1 MRLYYTLGRS
11 RPDDRVLTGLSHIEN
26 DFPSIRG
33 TLFGSYGIDCSFD
46 NDDNEA
52 YIFYTYLCGVID
64 YANNKSSKGKEV
76 YLFKDN
82 KYCRIAYDS
91 KQLIGSIQNITH
103 GFPILK
109 GTIFENGIDA
119 CFASHKKNQAYLFK
133 GENYVL
139 MNYTPD
145 DTTYNTLV
153 DVVKP
158 IVDGWSSFRDI
169 LPFDNSSEDEH
180 EEKGMEKSM
189 EKKKKKPYDKNKFS
203 LTKSMMKKK
212 KMP

>member
-1 MRLYYTLGRS
+1 VFE
-11 RPDDRVLTGLSHIEN
+11 D
-26 DFPSIRG
+26 
-33 TLFGSYGIDCSFD
+33 GIDSAFR
-46 NDDNEA
+46 
-52 YIFYTYLCGVID
+52 
-64 YANNKSSKGKEV
+64 SSKGKEV

-169 LPFDNSSEDEH
+169 LPFDNSSEDEVLGSPQHDSDYDECYDHDFDFDEEHEEH

-212 KMP
+212 KKMP